1 MYPAWGG
8 EARVASGRD
17 GNPRVAGLV
26 TRSTAK
32 DRFVR
37 QARATALD
45 GGGHPAAASQ
55 KGVLRAP
62 APAMVPKAASNT
74 RHRAAQHTEEQTPA

>member
-1 MYPAWGG
+1 LF
-8 EARVASGRD
+8 D
-17 GNPRVAGLV
+17 N
-26 TRSTAK
+26 
-32 DRFVR
+32 F
-37 QARATALD
+37 RATALD